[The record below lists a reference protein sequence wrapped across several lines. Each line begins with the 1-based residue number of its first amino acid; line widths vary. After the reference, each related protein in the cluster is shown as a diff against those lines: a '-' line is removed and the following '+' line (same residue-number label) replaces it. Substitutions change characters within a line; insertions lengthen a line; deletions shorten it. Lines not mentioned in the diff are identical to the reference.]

1 MENALT
7 LIILMAVLTVS
18 FTIITTKY
26 YKKKQ
31 AEERKRI
38 D

>member
-7 LIILMAVLTVS
+7 LIILMTALTVS
-18 FTIITTKY
+18 FTVITTKY

-31 AEERKRI
+31 AEDRKRI
-38 D
+38 N

>member
-7 LIILMAVLTVS
+7 LIILMSVLTVS
-18 FTIITTKY
+18 FTLITVKL

>member
-1 MENALT
+1 MESALT
-7 LIILMAVLTVS
+7 LIILMTALTVS
-18 FTIITTKY
+18 FTIIATKY

-31 AEERKRI
+31 AEERKKI